1 MNYGGI
7 FVSSIRSKIK
17 RRLEKFIELDAN
29 GVRSQ
34 ILSVFLKVKE
44 ATVDTIYETLAKKRD
59 ITKSAVASMVGY
71 IHSKLG
77 ILRAHKESYKTP
89 IVYSL
94 REDYVD
100 MIKSVLNSNPA
111 AIAT

>member
-1 MNYGGI
+1 M
-7 FVSSIRSKIK
+7 SSIRSKIK

-34 ILSVFLKVKE
+34 ILSVFLKLKE

-59 ITKSAVASMVGY
+59 ISRSAVASMIGY

-89 IVYSL
+89 IVYSI

-100 MIKSVLNSNPA
+100 MIKAVLNSSPT
-111 AIAT
+111 AITT

>member
-1 MNYGGI
+1 M
-7 FVSSIRSKIK
+7 SSIRSKIK
-17 RRLEKFIELDAN
+17 RRLEKFIELDVN

-59 ITKSAVASMVGY
+59 ISRSAVASMVGY

-100 MIKSVLNSNPA
+100 MIKTALNSSPTA
-111 AIAT
+111 VAT

>member
-1 MNYGGI
+1 M
-7 FVSSIRSKIK
+7 SSIRSKIK
-17 RRLEKFIELDAN
+17 RRLEKFIELDVN

-59 ITKSAVASMVGY
+59 ISRSAVASMVGY

-77 ILRAHKESYKTP
+77 ILRARKESYKTP

-94 REDYVD
+94 REDYID
-100 MIKSVLNSNPA
+100 MIKTALNSSPTA
-111 AIAT
+111 AAT

>member
-1 MNYGGI
+1 M
-7 FVSSIRSKIK
+7 SSIRSKIK
-17 RRLEKFIELDAN
+17 QRLEKFIELDAN

-44 ATVDTIYETLAKKRD
+44 ATVDTIYKSLAKKRD
-59 ITKSAVASMVGY
+59 VSRSAVASMIGY

-94 REDYVD
+94 KEEYID
-100 MIKSVLNSNPA
+100 MIKTALNSNHA
-111 AIAT
+111 AVAT

>member
-1 MNYGGI
+1 M
-7 FVSSIRSKIK
+7 SSIRSKIK

>member
-100 MIKSVLNSNPA
+100 MIKSVLNSSPA

>member
-1 MNYGGI
+1 M
-7 FVSSIRSKIK
+7 SSIRSKIK
-17 RRLEKFIELDAN
+17 QRLEKFIELDAN

-34 ILSVFLKVKE
+34 ILSVFLKLKE

-59 ITKSAVASMVGY
+59 ISRSAVASMIGY

-89 IVYSL
+89 IVYSI

-100 MIKSVLNSNPA
+100 MIKAALNSRST
-111 AIAT
+111 AIAI

>member
-1 MNYGGI
+1 M
-7 FVSSIRSKIK
+7 SSIRSKIK

-34 ILSVFLKVKE
+34 ILSVFLKLKE

-59 ITKSAVASMVGY
+59 ISRSAVASMIGY

-89 IVYSL
+89 IVYSI

-100 MIKSVLNSNPA
+100 MIKAVLNSSPA
-111 AIAT
+111 AITT